1 MEDESDDLD
10 PEFVKRMG
18 ERAVRTL
25 HRKMGWLPITE
36 WTQEDFDQ
44 EMKAAMWRA
53 EPDDDDFD
61 DTTD

>member
-1 MEDESDDLD
+1 MEGDGDDLD

-18 ERAVRTL
+18 EKALRIL

-44 EMKAAMWRA
+44 EAQAAMWLA
-53 EPDDDDFD
+53 EPDDFD
-61 DTTD
+61 DTFEDA